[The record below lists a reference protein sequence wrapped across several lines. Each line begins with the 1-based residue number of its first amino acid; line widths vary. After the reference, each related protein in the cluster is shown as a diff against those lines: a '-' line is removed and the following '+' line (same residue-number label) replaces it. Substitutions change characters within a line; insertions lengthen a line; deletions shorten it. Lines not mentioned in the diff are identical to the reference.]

1 MNIFKH
7 ELSMKKQ
14 SILIWSVSLA
24 VFMIFY
30 MAFFPALSKDSA
42 AFDSIMDGFPDE
54 MLQALGIRAGL
65 SLASLMGYFTLTF
78 SMLQLAIAIQSTNY
92 GFSILS
98 EEEREL
104 TADFLLSKP
113 VSRSTIYFS
122 KLFAAGLSL
131 LVTAIAV
138 ILSSLLALRLFS
150 AGESYELSHVLML
163 LATVPVFQL
172 VFLSLGMVISL
183 FFRKIRSVLSLSMG
197 LAIGLYV
204 INSVRGIIDSD
215 LLGYLSPYYYFEPG
229 AILIDGTYKIQLLG
243 LAIGIIVASL
253 ISSYL
258 LYNQKDIYSL

>member
-1 MNIFKH
+1 MNIFIH
-7 ELSMKKQ
+7 ELNMKKR
-14 SILIWSVSLA
+14 SIITWSFSLA
-24 VFMIFY
+24 AFMIGY

-42 AFDSIMDGFPDE
+42 AFESIMESFPVE
-54 MLQALGIRAGL
+54 MLQALGIRKGL

-78 SMLQLAIAIQSTNY
+78 GMMQLAIAIQSTNY

-113 VSRSTIYFS
+113 VSRSKIYFS
-122 KLFAAGLSL
+122 KFFAAGLSL
-131 LVTAIAV
+131 LVTAIA
-138 ILSSLLALRLFS
+138 IGISSLIALRLFD
-150 AGESYELSHVLML
+150 AGESYELSHVLKL
-163 LATVPVFQL
+163 LVTVPVFQL

-183 FFRKIRSVLSLSMG
+183 FFTKIRSVLSLSMG

-204 INSVRGIIDSD
+204 VNSVRGIIASE

-229 AILIDGTYKIQLLG
+229 AILIDGTVDAQLFG
-243 LAIGIIVASL
+243 LAIVIILVSL

-258 LYNQKDIYSL
+258 LYRRRDIHSL

>member
-7 ELSMKKQ
+7 ELNMKKR
-14 SILIWSVSLA
+14 SILIWSLSLA
-24 VFMIFY
+24 AFMMFY

-42 AFDSIMDGFPDE
+42 AFESVMNGFPDE
-54 MLQALGIRAGL
+54 ILQALGMREGL
-65 SLASLMGYFTLTF
+65 SLANLLGYFTLTF
-78 SMLQLAIAIQSTNY
+78 GMLQLAIAIQSTNY

-122 KLFAAGLSL
+122 KLFAAALSL

-138 ILSSLLALRLFS
+138 GFSSLIALRLFNT
-150 AGESYELSHVLML
+150 GESYELTHVLKL
-163 LATVPVFQL
+163 LATIPFFQL

-183 FFRKIRSVLSLSMG
+183 FFRKIRSVLSLSVG

-229 AILIDGTYKIQLLG
+229 TILIEGTYDLQLFG
-243 LAIGIIVASL
+243 LAIGIILVSL
-253 ISSYL
+253 FGSYL
-258 LYNQKDIYSL
+258 LYNRRDMHTL

>member
-7 ELSMKKQ
+7 ELNMKKR
-14 SILIWSVSLA
+14 SILIWSLSLA
-24 VFMIFY
+24 AFMMFY

-42 AFDSIMDGFPDE
+42 AFESVMNVFPDE
-54 MLQALGIRAGL
+54 ILQALGMREGL
-65 SLASLMGYFTLTF
+65 SLANLLGYFTLTF
-78 SMLQLAIAIQSTNY
+78 GMLQLAIAIQSTNY

-122 KLFAAGLSL
+122 KLFAAALSL

-138 ILSSLLALRLFS
+138 GFSSLIALRLFNT
-150 AGESYELSHVLML
+150 GESYELTHVLKL
-163 LATVPVFQL
+163 LATIPVFQL

-183 FFRKIRSVLSLSMG
+183 FFRKIRSVLSLSVG

-229 AILIDGTYKIQLLG
+229 KILIEGTYEMQLFG
-243 LAIGIIVASL
+243 LAIGIILVSL
-253 ISSYL
+253 FGSYL
-258 LYNQKDIYSL
+258 LYNRRDIHTL

>member
-7 ELSMKKQ
+7 DLNMKKR
-14 SILIWSVSLA
+14 SILIWSLSLA
-24 VFMIFY
+24 AFMIFY

-42 AFDSIMDGFPDE
+42 AFDSVMNGFPDE
-54 MLQALGIRAGL
+54 ILQALGMREGL

-78 SMLQLAIAIQSTNY
+78 GMLQLAIAIQSTNY

-131 LVTAIAV
+131 LVTGIAV
-138 ILSSLLALRLFS
+138 GISSLIALRLFN
-150 AGESYELSHVLML
+150 AGESYELSHVLKL
-163 LATVPVFQL
+163 LATIPVFQF

-183 FFRKIRSVLSLSMG
+183 FFEKIRSVLSFSMG

-204 INSVRGIIDSD
+204 INSVGGIIDSD
-215 LLGYLSPYYYFEPG
+215 FLGYLSPYYYFEPG
-229 AILIDGTYKIQLLG
+229 KILIEGTYEMQLFG
-243 LAIGIIVASL
+243 LAIGIIIVSL
-253 ISSYL
+253 VSSYL
-258 LYNQKDIYSL
+258 LYNRRDIHTL

>member
-7 ELSMKKQ
+7 ELNMKKQ
-14 SILIWSVSLA
+14 SSLIWSVFLA
-24 VFMIFY
+24 GFMIFY

-42 AFDSIMDGFPDE
+42 AFDSIMNGFPDE
-54 MLQALGIRAGL
+54 MLQALGMRADL
-65 SLASLMGYFTLTF
+65 SLADLMGYFTLTF
-78 SMLQLAIAIQSTNY
+78 GMMQLAIAIQSTNY

-138 ILSSLLALRLFS
+138 ALSSLFALRLFS

-163 LATVPVFQL
+163 LATVPIFQL

-204 INSVRGIIDSD
+204 INSVRGFIDGD
-215 LLGYLSPYYYFEPG
+215 FLGYLSPYYYFEPG
-229 AILIDGTYKIQLLG
+229 AILIDGTYNMQLLG
-243 LAIGIIVASL
+243 LAVIIILVSF
-253 ISSYL
+253 ISSYF
-258 LYNQKDIYSL
+258 LYNRKDIHSL